1 MAKFTDAFNEFQ
13 QKGMEIYVSVGE
25 KKGYAG
31 KVASVGDDY
40 VEVSG
45 VTGSRFYNF
54 NNIVYVEAAL
64 GHKKEKQA
72 ADIFGQ

>member
-1 MAKFTDAFNEFQ
+1 MAKFADAFKNFQ
-13 QKGMEIYVSVGE
+13 EKRIEVYVSVGE

-31 KVASVGDDY
+31 KVASIGDDY
-40 VEVSG
+40 VEISG
-45 VTGSRFYNF
+45 TTGSRFYSF
-54 NNIVYVEAAL
+54 SNIVYAEAAL